1 LINHQILRELI
12 NLLLNYNFYMKS
24 RYCVNKSMKETINSN
39 LIQIDNNRIMEV
51 NNQKN
56 LLDFLR
62 LL

>member
-1 LINHQILRELI
+1 
-12 NLLLNYNFYMKS
+12 MKS
-24 RYCVNKSMKETINSN
+24 KYCVNKSMKEKINNN
-39 LIQIDNNRIMEV
+39 LIQIDNNLIMEV

>member
-1 LINHQILRELI
+1 
-12 NLLLNYNFYMKS
+12 
-24 RYCVNKSMKETINSN
+24 MKETINSN

>member
-1 LINHQILRELI
+1 
-12 NLLLNYNFYMKS
+12 
-24 RYCVNKSMKETINSN
+24 MKEKINNN
-39 LIQIDNNRIMEV
+39 LIQIDNNLIMEV